1 MLINSLGFPN
11 EFVSTATSQT
21 TSQPINQPTNVF
33 IGWMKQVCM
42 WRNMGHSLH
51 YSMSWASMR
60 CDAMGLHRF
69 RIAYTNPCYSH
80 ISILYFHIFTTDLSN
95 MFDCHH
101 SIRSHPFKWYSM
113 GEQVFICCTSF
124 CLILDCHL
132 FAVYQVLSKWQIF

>member
-1 MLINSLGFPN
+1 MGFPN

-21 TSQPINQPTNVF
+21 TSQPINQPTCSLNE
-33 IGWMKQVCM
+33 WNKCVCGAI
-42 WRNMGHSLH
+42 WDILCTIQWVGH
-51 YSMSWASMR
+51 R
-60 CDAMGLHRF
+60 CDAMCLHRF

-80 ISILYFHIFTTDLSN
+80 ISILHFHIFTTDLSN